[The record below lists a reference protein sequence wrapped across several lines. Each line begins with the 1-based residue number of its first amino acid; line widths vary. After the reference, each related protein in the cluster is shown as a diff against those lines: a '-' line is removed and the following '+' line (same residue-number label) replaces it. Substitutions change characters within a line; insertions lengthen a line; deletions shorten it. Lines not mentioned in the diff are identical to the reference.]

1 MDLLKTLLDEHGP
14 ALVNELTTKT
24 GFSADQA
31 RKFVPAAAQQAMDK
45 VKSGGLDVKS
55 LFGGGDLSA
64 AIAKMD
70 LGALA
75 KTSGVDAGKAAAGLK
90 ALLPMIAKLLESKG
104 LDANKLSALLGGGG
118 GGLGGLAA
126 GVGKLFGKG

>member
-1 MDLLKTLLDEHGP
+1 MDLLKSLLDEHGSS
-14 ALVNELTTKT
+14 LVNELTTKT

-31 RKFVPAAAQQAMDK
+31 KKFVPAAAQQTMDK
-45 VKSGGLDVKS
+45 VKSGGIDVKS
-55 LFGGGDLSA
+55 LFSGGDLSA
-64 AIAKMD
+64 VIGKLD

-90 ALLPMIAKLLESKG
+90 AILPMIVKVLQSKG
-104 LDANKLSALLGGGG
+104 LDANALSGLLGGGG